1 MQRAGVSRSLTGLAA
16 LLTLA
21 LGATACDGA
30 GSSSAP
36 RSEDDPSNAVASAV
50 DPKADIKKGLTI
62 GFVPKQEGSAYFDL
76 AGKGG
81 KKAVTAMGST
91 FVEKA
96 PDSAADTSGQI
107 AAVEAL
113 RRQGVDA
120 IVISAQS
127 PDELCPVLKEA
138 LADGI
143 KIVTYDSDT
152 RPECRN
158 IFVSQASAQ
167 DLGWIEVEMLGKQ
180 IGYRGEIAVLSAART
195 ASNQNAWIRYMKDE
209 LADGYTGMKLVD
221 IAYGDDD
228 PAKSRAQFQKL
239 IREHPNLKGVIS
251 PTTVGLKAAADY
263 LSGSPYKGR
272 VALTGLGT
280 PNDMR
285 PYVKSGTVE
294 KFALWNPSELGE
306 VAAYAALSLASGKI
320 SGKEG
325 QGFWAVG
332 VGWFIPAE
340 NGVVTLGEPV
350 VFDAENVDDFDF

>member
-16 LLTLA
+16 LLA
-21 LGATACDGA
+21 LVLGSTACDDA
-30 GSSSAP
+30 GSPAP
-36 RSEDDPSNAVASAV
+36 DNEDRPSNAVASST

-62 GFVPKQEGSAYFDL
+62 GFVPKQADSAYFAL
-76 AGKGG
+76 AGRGG
-81 KKAVTAMGST
+81 RKAVTDMGST

-96 PDSAADTSGQI
+96 PESAADTSGQV
-107 AAVEAL
+107 AAVNAL
-113 RRQGVDA
+113 RAQGADA

-127 PDELCPVLKEA
+127 TDALCPALKKA

-143 KIVTYDSDT
+143 KVVTYDSDT

-167 DLGWIEVEMLGKQ
+167 DLGWIEVELIGKQ
-180 IGYRGEIAVLSAART
+180 IGYRGEIAVLSGGRSAT
-195 ASNQNAWIRYMKDE
+195 NQNTWIRYMKNE
-209 LADGYTGMKLVD
+209 LADGYQEMKIVD

-228 PAKSRAQFQKL
+228 PAKSRAEFRRL
-239 IREHPNLKGVIS
+239 LAEHPDLKGVVS

-263 LSGSPYKGR
+263 LSVSPYKGK

-285 PYVKSGTVE
+285 PYVKNGTVE
-294 KFALWNPSELGE
+294 QFALWDPSELGE
-306 VAAYAALSLASGKI
+306 VAAHAALSLASGKI
-320 SGKEG
+320 SGKAG

-332 VGWFIPAE
+332 TGWFIPAE
-340 NGVVTLGEPV
+340 NGVVTLGEPT
-350 VFDAENVDDFDF
+350 VFDAKNIDAYDF